1 MLCGYQYRIIDYSDF
16 AHAVTVKVFTM
27 HNLITF
33 LAIVFCLWIGR
44 SLFIPLLVATFLWYL
59 MNAIASYYRRIMP
72 CYKGTESCSN
82 EAVPTMY
89 NWLSKILSFAT
100 VGAFLYLFIT
110 QIKPMLWELYNA
122 TPVLQQKLLTFSQ
135 FISHKIG
142 IGFDINL
149 IPNLPE
155 IASIIGSSL
164 AGLATST
171 GMVVIYLIFMF
182 IEQNSFAKKIDALP
196 LSKPKAKKLRYILT
210 SIDENMKKFL
220 FTKTAISAATGVSSY
235 ILLKMIGLEYAGV
248 WGFILFLLNY
258 IPTIGSILACVLP
271 IAYALISHDTWHV
284 PVFTTIALVSV
295 ETIFGNILDPKF
307 TGRTLNLSSLAILIN
322 LILWG
327 MLWGPAGM
335 FFSVPILVAVYVTT
349 AQFDSTRWI
358 ATLLSADGK
367 IPDET
372 ADND

>member
-1 MLCGYQYRIIDYSDF
+1 
-16 AHAVTVKVFTM
+16 M

-33 LAIVFCLWIGR
+33 LAIIFCLWIGR

-72 CYKGTESCSN
+72 CYKTNVCSY
-82 EAVPTMY
+82 EKLGGLY
-89 NWLSKILSFAT
+89 DWLSKLLSFLT
-100 VGAFLYLFIT
+100 LGLFLYLFAT

-122 TPVLQQKLLTFSQ
+122 TPILQQKLLTFSQ

-149 IPNLPE
+149 IPNLPQ
-155 IASIIGSSL
+155 IANIIGSSL

-171 GMVVIYLIFMF
+171 GMVIIYLIFMF

-196 LSKPKAKKLRYILT
+196 LTKPKAKKLRYILT

-220 FTKTAISAATGVSSY
+220 FTKTAISAATGISSY
-235 ILLKMIGLEYAGV
+235 VLLKIIGLEYASV

-258 IPTIGSILACVLP
+258 IPTIGSILACALP
-271 IAYALISHDTWHV
+271 IAYALISHDTWHI

-295 ETIFGNILDPKF
+295 EIVFGNILDPKF
-307 TGRTLNLSSLAILIN
+307 TGRTLNLSSLVILIN
-322 LILWG
+322 LVFWG

-335 FFSVPILVAVYVTT
+335 FFSVPILVALYVTT

-372 ADND
+372 AEND